1 MPSNNII
8 NLSYGYVVGYLPT
21 FGVYENNTINSN
33 VKIKQVLESQS
44 VFMTISETVQ
54 MKNIQDETLKV
65 FTYE

>member
-1 MPSNNII
+1 MPSNNMI
-8 NLSYGYVVGYLPT
+8 NLTYGYVVGYLPT

-44 VFMTISETVQ
+44 LFMTISENVQ
-54 MKNIQDETLKV
+54 IKNTQDETLKV